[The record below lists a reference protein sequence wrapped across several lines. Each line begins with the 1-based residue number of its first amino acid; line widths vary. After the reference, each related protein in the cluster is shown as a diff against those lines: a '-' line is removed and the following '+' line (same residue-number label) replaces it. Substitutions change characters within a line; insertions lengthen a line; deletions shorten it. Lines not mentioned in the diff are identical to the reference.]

1 MAYRCAA
8 VATIVPLVALVQL
21 APAAR
26 ASEPGLALASQA
38 AWSASVPGDFQA
50 LVGDRVFF
58 GAGSAEL
65 GARARKALAAQAAW
79 LARHPGT
86 RVTIEGHADDPGG
99 DDHALS
105 EHRAEAVRQRLI
117 ETGLAPERIRT
128 VAYGRRNLIAACSDP
143 QCAPQNRRA
152 VTVIGWPTAAIESGE
167 RRDRPHDNVGRPTPR
182 RLY

>member
-8 VATIVPLVALVQL
+8 VAIVVALVQL
-21 APAAR
+21 GPAAR

-38 AWSASVPGDFQA
+38 AWSVPGDFQA

-58 GAGSAEL
+58 SEGSAEL
-65 GARARKALAAQAAW
+65 GARARRALAAQAAW
-79 LARHPGT
+79 LALHPGV

-99 DDHALS
+99 DDRALS
-105 EHRAEAVRQRLI
+105 EHRAQAVRQRLI
-117 ETGLAPERIRT
+117 ATGLAPERIRT
-128 VAYGRRNLIAACSDP
+128 VAYGRRSLIAACSDP

-152 VTVIGWPTAAIESGE
+152 VTVVGWPTAAMGSGE
-167 RRDRPHDNVGRPTPR
+167 LRVRPYGNVGRPSPR

>member
-21 APAAR
+21 GPVAR
-26 ASEPGLALASQA
+26 AGEPGLALASRA
-38 AWSASVPGDFQA
+38 AWHASVPGDFQA

-117 ETGLAPERIRT
+117 ATGLAPERIRT

-167 RRDRPHDNVGRPTPR
+167 LRNRPHDNVGRPSPR

>member
-8 VATIVPLVALVQL
+8 VATIVPLVALAQL
-21 APAAR
+21 GPAAR

-38 AWSASVPGDFQA
+38 AWSVPGDFQA

-58 GAGSAEL
+58 GEGSAEL

-79 LARHPGT
+79 LALHAGV
-86 RVTIEGHADDPGG
+86 RVTIEGHADDPSG

-117 ETGLAPERIRT
+117 ETGVAPERIRT
-128 VAYGRRNLIAACSDP
+128 VVYGRRNLIAACSEP

-152 VTVIGWPTAAIESGE
+152 VTVVGWSTAAIELGE
-167 RRDRPHDNVGRPTPR
+167 PRSRPRENVSRPSPR